1 MKHFSSF
8 AIVAIGVLVM
18 NQAATAEEP
27 ATKEGAQATADAKA
41 LDHEMKTIQGKKVN
55 LAEKYRGKVVLV
67 VNVAS
72 KCGYTPQYEQLQ
84 ALHEKYAKK
93 GLAIVGVPCNQFG
106 KQEPGSE
113 AEIAEFCSREY
124 SVTFPMFAKIEV
136 NGDNAHPLYRFL
148 KRQRP
153 GLMGLESIKW
163 NFTKFLVDREGQV
176 VTRYAPMTR
185 PEALTAEILS
195 LL

>member
-1 MKHFSSF
+1 
-8 AIVAIGVLVM
+8 M
-18 NQAATAEEP
+18 NRVY
-27 ATKEGAQATADAKA
+27 DYSAKA
-41 LDHEMKTIQGKKVN
+41 LDGNEISLAAFTGQVLLIVN
-55 LAEKYRGKVVLV
+55 T
-67 VNVAS
+67 AS
-72 KCGYTPQYEQLQ
+72 ACGFTPQYG
-84 ALHEKYAKK
+84 
-93 GLAIVGVPCNQFG
+93 GLETLYRTHAARGFAVLGFPCNQFG

-113 AEIAEFCSREY
+113 GEIAEFCSREY

-136 NGDNAHPLYRFL
+136 NGDNAHPLYQFL

-176 VTRYAPMTR
+176 VTRYAPTTR
-185 PEALTAEILS
+185 PEALTAEIVS